1 MITQDV
7 TDTSSIT
14 FGERGLNPF
23 LVAPSAKDAFSPLP
37 AQATHTNDKDLMFF
51 MTRSY
56 QTLTYSDGG
65 D

>member
-1 MITQDV
+1 MVIQDV
-7 TDTSSIT
+7 ADTSSVT
-14 FGERGLNPF
+14 FGERGLNTF
-23 LVAPSAKDAFSPLP
+23 LVAPLTRDTFTPRP
-37 AQATHTNDKDLMFF
+37 APTTSNPDKDLLFF

>member
-1 MITQDV
+1 MVIQDV
-7 TDTSSIT
+7 TDTSPIT
-14 FGERGLNPF
+14 FGERGLNTF
-23 LVAPSAKDAFSPLP
+23 LVAPLTRDTFTPQP
-37 AQATHTNDKDLMFF
+37 APTTCDQDKDLMFF

>member
-1 MITQDV
+1 MMIQDV
-7 TDTSSIT
+7 TDTST
-14 FGERGLNPF
+14 LDDCGLNTF
-23 LVAPSAKDAFSPLP
+23 LVAPLTRDTSSSQP
-37 AQATHTNDKDLMFF
+37 APPSYTHHKDLMFF